1 MKRGGGKSVGSGF
14 EHSVAGKRPL
24 IPGVRSIFYVFA
36 FFFCLAFIRFSR
48 DRGRPT
54 NIPFSFFLFIDNKQA
69 YIYIYLNSQ
78 T

>member
-36 FFFCLAFIRFSR
+36 FFFFVLLSSFSR
-48 DRGRPT
+48 GTGGDQQ
-54 NIPFSFFLFIDNKQA
+54 IYLFHFFLFIDNKQA
-69 YIYIYLNSQ
+69 YIYLNSQ